1 MLSTHF
7 RTACVIY
14 FQMPFYI
21 GNNSQDASAT
31 SPFCCVAAACQTPG
45 GSNMPRTVSQDA
57 EHRVRCFA
65 FALFFFFFHNRRI
78 KDRRRRGQTQ
88 RCAVCVRSEKKNKQI
103 RKDPPSTRRG
113 SRKLARF
120 ASCSSPMH
128 RLSLVRS
135 PVILPHQQPQSEL
148 RGSRSR
154 HR

>member
-57 EHRVRCFA
+57 EHRVRCVA
-65 FALFFFFFHNRRI
+65 FALFFFFFFIIDASKTEGGVIRPR
-78 KDRRRRGQTQ
+78 D
-88 RCAVCVRSEKKNKQI
+88 APCVYGV
-103 RKDPPSTRRG
+103 RK
-113 SRKLARF
+113 
-120 ASCSSPMH
+120 
-128 RLSLVRS
+128 
-135 PVILPHQQPQSEL
+135 
-148 RGSRSR
+148 
-154 HR
+154 

>member
-14 FQMPFYI
+14 FHFQMPFYI
-21 GNNSQDASAT
+21 ANNSQNASAT
-31 SPFCCVAAACQTPG
+31 SPFCCVTAVCQTPG

-65 FALFFFFFHNRRI
+65 FAFFFFYNRRI
-78 KDRRRRGQTQ
+78 KDRRRRDQTQ
-88 RCAVCVRSEKKNKQI
+88 RCAVCVRSEKNKQI